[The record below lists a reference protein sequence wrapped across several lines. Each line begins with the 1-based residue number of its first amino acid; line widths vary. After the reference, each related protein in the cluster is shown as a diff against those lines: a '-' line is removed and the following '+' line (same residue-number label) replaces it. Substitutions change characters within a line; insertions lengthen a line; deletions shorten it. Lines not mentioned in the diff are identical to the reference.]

1 MLFTHTLLTDASGF
15 TLAPYTPPVKKTR
28 KQVKRTQKAV
38 ASDNTSSVQLSLDL
52 QVEQAIAML
61 AKPIIA
67 SFAVPKANQSDKA
80 GISFTEAERETEK
93 CDMAIPY
100 EPWGDAFIV
109 DANDLGWS
117 EEGLLFLRVRLF
129 WESFDELAL
138 SNNEREKWDIL
149 KWIFKPVIRKQYTYG
164 KPVVEWH
171 QNDEFFS
178 FHNCCLAVGMDED
191 VLRNGIVRNVDPE
204 IIKAVMRVCAE

>member
-1 MLFTHTLLTDASGF
+1 MLLAHTLQTDASGF

-28 KQVKRTQKAV
+28 KQVKRTPKAV
-38 ASDNTSSVQLSLDL
+38 AADVTSSVQLSLDL

-67 SFAVPKANQSDKA
+67 SFVVPKAYQSDKA
-80 GISFTEAERETEK
+80 GISLIEAERDTEK
-93 CDMAIPY
+93 CDVAITY
-100 EPWGDAFIV
+100 EPWGDAWIV

-191 VLRNGIVRNVDPE
+191 VLRDGIVRNVDPG
-204 IIKAVMRVCAE
+204 IIKAVLRICAE